1 MVVPVG
7 AAGCQRARS
16 QRGLTWEA
24 VGGAHVPP
32 PSAGAHGE
40 LEACVRLTAEL
51 PRCLHQTSSCSMS
64 RISLVCFSDILLSVE
79 RSSGQMLAVMAHF
92 CVSLASGF
100 GRD

>member
-7 AAGCQRARS
+7 AAGCQEPEGAHLGS
-16 QRGLTWEA
+16 SW
-24 VGGAHVPP
+24 GAHVPP